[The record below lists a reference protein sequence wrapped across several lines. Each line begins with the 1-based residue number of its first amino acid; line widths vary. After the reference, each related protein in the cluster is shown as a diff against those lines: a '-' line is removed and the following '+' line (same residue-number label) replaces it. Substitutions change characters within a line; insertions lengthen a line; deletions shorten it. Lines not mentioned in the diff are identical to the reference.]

1 MDEPTNHL
9 DMNSKD
15 VLKSLLTFDGTLL
28 VVSHDREFL
37 RT

>member
-15 VLKSLLTFDGTLL
+15 VLKKAYSPLTALYWWL
-28 VVSHDREFL
+28 VTTVNF
-37 RT
+37 